1 MGKFSI
7 HFYEEKPNLT
17 FTTSTALFQA
27 LKTQWWSQSH
37 LNCAAKGEGSHHPKN
52 WWALAEK
59 TWHHLWLS
67 ICEVFLGVYLPR
79 NEEQQGPCKFIQG
92 ADLLLVSGS
101 AIWPRPA
108 MSRPVFAASLRFW
121 NNVFFFP
128 TFKKDGVNYSVIYRG
143 SIRASNTIWID
154 SFFKPLQNGRIPD
167 LSLMKAWTRPS
178 WRKMIGS
185 WISQEVL
192 NGWCLGCQYT
202 IFLGSLEDAGW
213 LIPF

>member
-1 MGKFSI
+1 MASFVVIYMWSFLRGLPSPKRRATRSLQVYPRGRLAVSFRKC
-7 HFYEEKPNLT
+7 YLT
-17 FTTSTALFQA
+17 SASNVTTSFCRFPPV
-27 LKTQWWSQSH
+27 LKQ
-37 LNCAAKGEGSHHPKN
+37 C
-52 WWALAEK
+52 
-59 TWHHLWLS
+59 
-67 ICEVFLGVYLPR
+67 
-79 NEEQQGPCKFIQG
+79 
-92 ADLLLVSGS
+92 
-101 AIWPRPA
+101 
-108 MSRPVFAASLRFW
+108 
-121 NNVFFFP
+121 FFFP
-128 TFKKDGVNYSVIYRG
+128 TFKQDGVNYSVIYRG